1 LRQTCR
7 ATIDQGFVLPEIGE
21 AFMPLEQGKIIGYDA
36 DRMTFE
42 FTMMDKTKIIDCSI
56 SSVAMDEMASSRGT
70 RPADREA
77 QFSKFRELIER
88 IASNLFDE
96 QAAPKGTV
104 RISSYQVHGRS
115 RPG

>member
-42 FTMMDKTKIIDCSI
+42 FTMMDKTKIVDCAI
-56 SSVAMDEMASSRGT
+56 SSVAMDEMAKSKGT
-70 RPADREA
+70 KPADRET
-77 QFSKFRELIER
+77 QFLNLRELIER
-88 IASNLFDE
+88 IASNLFDD
-96 QAAPKGTV
+96 QDAPRGTV
-104 RISSYQVHGRS
+104 RIFYHHTHTKRHN
-115 RPG
+115 